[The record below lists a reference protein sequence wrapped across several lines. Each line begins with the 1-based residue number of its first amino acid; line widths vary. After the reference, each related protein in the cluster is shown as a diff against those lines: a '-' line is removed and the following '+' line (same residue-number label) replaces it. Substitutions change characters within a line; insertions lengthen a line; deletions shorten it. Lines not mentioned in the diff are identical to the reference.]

1 MNPRSEKLRQRAVD
15 LGLIQDDGPM
25 TELEL
30 ERSRGEFSEDE
41 ICDTLE
47 ELLDDA

>member
-1 MNPRSEKLRQRAVD
+1 
-15 LGLIQDDGPM
+15 M

-30 ERSRGEFSEDE
+30 ERTRGPFTEDE